1 VRAGPDRAALA
12 CHAPEARAPEA
23 RAPRLAVRPSALKSA
38 GEVRAGTGGALGTEE
53 GAMDRAEAT
62 LGPDNTYRRDP
73 IYSVWTW
80 RPVTFTARGR

>member
-1 VRAGPDRAALA
+1 MRKTSIKWGGR
-12 CHAPEARAPEA
+12 CWG
-23 RAPRLAVRPSALKSA
+23 KSWEIKNNS
-38 GEVRAGTGGALGTEE
+38 GHSEKSTSWLRYIEE